1 MTIEEKGASVSTA
14 TAVPPPTT
22 PAPLSATRRIYYSI
36 RVRRVEFLPV
46 MLAIY
51 AIPSLLAVDDPSRLV
66 SVHFALVIVM
76 ALSIM
81 HFIDMTNAYADRDVD
96 AVYKTWLSQ
105 AVYGLGLRNMR
116 IQIAITGAGVLAL
129 ATYLAFR
136 TGHWDLLPLVAF
148 TLWIGAQ
155 YSIKPVHLKS
165 SGVWQIPGLA
175 AVLIW
180 LPQLIVVRSI
190 PGEMSWLLLA
200 VIVGFGLNQVGIVMV
215 NTAEDWPE
223 DAAYGIRTCVRALGL
238 SRAMAVASGLIAVAG
253 TTVCVSIIAI
263 GGFTWGAIPMIAA
276 IAFALLH
283 VSGTW
288 RGVRGKD
295 LQEGLAFLRPRA
307 KLVPLQVASTGWG
320 TVIAAAFAA
329 AN

>member
-1 MTIEEKGASVSTA
+1 MTVEEARTG
-14 TAVPPPTT
+14 VPT
-22 PAPLSATRRIYYSI
+22 PAPAIARRPIYHSI
-36 RVRRVEFLPV
+36 RIRRVEFLPV

-51 AIPSLLAVDDPSRLV
+51 AIPSLLSVDDIGTLA

-105 AVYGLGLRNMR
+105 AVYGLGLRNVR
-116 IQIAITGAGVLAL
+116 WQIAATGAGVLAL
-129 ATYLAFR
+129 ATYFTFR
-136 TGHWDLLPLVAF
+136 TGHWDILPLVAF

-155 YSIKPVHLKS
+155 YSIPPVHLKS
-165 SGVWQIPGLA
+165 SGVGQIPGLA

-180 LPQLIVVRSI
+180 LPMLVVVRSV
-190 PGEMSWLLLA
+190 PGELSWPLLA

-223 DAAYGIRTCVRALGL
+223 DAAFDIRTCVRALGL
-238 SRAMAVASGLIAVAG
+238 SRAMAVASGLIAVGG
-253 TTVCVSIIAI
+253 TTVCVSVLAI
-263 GGFTWGAIPMIAA
+263 GGFTWGAVPMIAA
-276 IAFALLH
+276 IAFALVH

-288 RGVRGKD
+288 RGVRGKPLAD
-295 LQEGLAFLRPRA
+295 ALAFLRPRA

-320 TVIAAAFAA
+320 TVIAAAFAQA
-329 AN
+329 S